1 MYDSYEELEGKTVAE
16 LRNICRDSGIP
27 GMSKK
32 RKDVIINAILDSE
45 SNSGSYDAP
54 ATIAKVSEAPK
65 INNTVT
71 GIHGAFQTNITDP
84 SAGKGKRLTTIVKV
98 SAGASTGDFD
108 LAGKTV
114 GAVAEFLKEV
124 LNISSVSK
132 GIVDGEEVKDSYVLE
147 GGESLEFIQPA
158 GTKG

>member
-45 SNSGSYDAP
+45 SNSGSVAS
-54 ATIAKVSEAPK
+54 ATIAKAPK

-71 GIHGAFQTNITDP
+71 GIHGAFQTNITNP

-124 LNISSVSK
+124 LNISAVSK
-132 GIVDGEEVKDSYVLE
+132 GIVNGEEVKDSHVLE